1 MYNIQSD
8 TKYQTRC
15 SDSICGK
22 RSILTLKTEAVSVLR
37 FQEGSLGAAAR
48 RVLVDV
54 IAVIV
59 VRCRSVAL
67 CCKFLLHARYETL
80 VPGEEE
86 EEEEET
92 SARERESRAISGK
105 IPMKLQSPLF

>member
-1 MYNIQSD
+1 M
-8 TKYQTRC
+8 
-15 SDSICGK
+15 
-22 RSILTLKTEAVSVLR
+22 R

-92 SARERESRAISGK
+92 SARERERVGPFLGK
-105 IPMKLQSPLF
+105 SQ